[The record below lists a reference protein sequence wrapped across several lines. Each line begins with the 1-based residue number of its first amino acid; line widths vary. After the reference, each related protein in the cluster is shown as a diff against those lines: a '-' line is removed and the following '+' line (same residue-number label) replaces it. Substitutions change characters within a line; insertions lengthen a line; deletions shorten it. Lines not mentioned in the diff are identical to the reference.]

1 MSGFKDHFSERAA
14 GYAVYRPH
22 YPPTLAAW
30 LATAAPARKLA
41 WDVGCGS
48 GQLSTLLGD
57 HFEKVIA
64 TDASSAQ
71 IERAAAHP
79 RVEYRMEPAES
90 SSLASSSADLIT
102 VAQAAHWMK
111 LDAFYKEARRV
122 AREGALI
129 ALVAYERTRIDPSID
144 PIIERFYAGDLAAW
158 WPPERKHIETGYRTL
173 DFPFEPVAAPL
184 FEMKATWTADQLVGY
199 IRTWSAVRAMEAA
212 NGPRATNRFEDA
224 VRRAWGPG
232 AREVTWPIVV
242 LAGRVKPKI

>member
-1 MSGFKDHFSERAA
+1 VSGFKDHFSERAA

-22 YPPTLAAW
+22 YPAELAAW
-30 LATAAPARKLA
+30 LASAAPARRLA
-41 WDVGCGS
+41 WDAGCGS

-71 IERAAAHP
+71 IERAVAHP
-79 RVEYRMEPAES
+79 RVEYRVEPAES
-90 SSLASSSADLIT
+90 STLAAGSADLIT

-111 LDAFYKEARRV
+111 LDAFYREARRV
-122 AREGALI
+122 ASDGALI
-129 ALVAYERTRIDPSID
+129 ALVAYERTRIDPAVD
-144 PIIERFYAGDLAAW
+144 PIIERFYAGDLDRW

-173 DFPFEPVAAPL
+173 GFPFEPIAAPP

-212 NGPRATNRFEDA
+212 TGPEATNRFEES
-224 VRRAWGPG
+224 VRGVWGPD
-232 AREVTWPIVV
+232 AREITWPMVV
-242 LAGRVKPKI
+242 LAGRIFPKS

>member
-184 FEMKATWTADQLVGY
+184 FEMKATWTADQLAGY

-232 AREVTWPIVV
+232 AREGTWPIVV

>member
-224 VRRAWGPG
+224 VRRAWGTG
-232 AREVTWPIVV
+232 SRDVTWPIVV
-242 LAGRVKPKI
+242 LAGRVNQET